1 MTPPHETEFE
11 RAVRIWEE
19 TGSLPEG
26 DGPEALL
33 LRRTLLAVD
42 LYSSSPSD
50 AEIEAVLCQ
59 LPLAS
64 EAKSGV
70 IDRVQ
75 TALEGAFEHALEQ
88 VRAVLRTDLIAPQPA
103 FRSGNATAPAIY
115 ETPQYTVTISVGLES
130 IRGTVLP
137 REIEEIPAG
146 GRAILTTRG
155 DRVAV
160 PLDAQGGFHFEEMEF
175 GHGTIEIEVGGQQI
189 LLGDVSG
196 PTL

>member
-115 ETPQYTVTISVGLES
+115 ETPHYTVTISVGLES

-137 REIEEIPAG
+137 RESEEIPAG